1 MIILLYTCIFIIL
14 LIALGVY
21 RIHLHISYL
30 SGQLSYRMSISPW
43 ARFFNFEFYKENA
56 VHFFGIQLARKKI
69 FTKRVLIDSKD
80 RTQKKTGHPQ
90 KRSFKRG
97 RTYKCFLKKFQH
109 RFYPVV
115 RNAIRSFRFRSLDLK
130 GNMGFKT
137 PAMTGIV
144 FGWVQSL
151 QYLLSEKVCID
162 LKPDFT
168 QRKSE
173 YSLNLELHCILFV
186 LLWRIILSVLN
197 AGWVYL
203 KCKVYS

>member
-1 MIILLYTCIFIIL
+1 MTILLYTCIFIIL

-21 RIHLHISYL
+21 RIHLQISYL
-30 SGQLSYRMSISPW
+30 SGHLSYRMSICPW
-43 ARFFNFEFYKENA
+43 ARFLNFEFYKENA
-56 VHFFGIQLARKKI
+56 VHFFGIQLARKEI
-69 FTKRVLIDSKD
+69 YTKRVLINSKN

-97 RTYKCFLKKFQH
+97 RFYRCFLKRFRY

-137 PAMTGIV
+137 PAVTGIV

-151 QYLLSEKVCID
+151 QYLFSEKVSID

-168 QRKSE
+168 QQKSE
-173 YSLNLELHCILFV
+173 YSLNLELQCILFI
-186 LLWRIILSVLN
+186 LLWRTILSVLN
-197 AGWVYL
+197 TGWIYL
-203 KCKVYS
+203 KCKVL